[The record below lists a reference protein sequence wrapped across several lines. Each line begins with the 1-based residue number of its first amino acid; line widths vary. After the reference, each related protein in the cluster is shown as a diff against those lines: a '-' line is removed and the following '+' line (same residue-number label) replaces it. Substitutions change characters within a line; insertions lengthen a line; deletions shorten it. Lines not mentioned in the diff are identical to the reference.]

1 LYENIGGI
9 NMNKQI
15 RITFLPGKGNP
26 IDVVAGEIEMN
37 TITALLDNKQGVF
50 TNIGYIEGADVASY
64 VVVDYVKPD
73 PGPSPALKGTG
84 GNENI
89 LWK

>member
-1 LYENIGGI
+1 
-9 NMNKQI
+9 MKQV
-15 RITFLPGKGNP
+15 RIIFQPGKGNP
-26 IDVVAGEIEMN
+26 IDIVLSEDQLSY
-37 TITALLDNKQGVF
+37 TTALLDNKQGVF

-64 VVVDYVKPD
+64 TVVDYVQPD
-73 PGPSPALKGTG
+73 PGPSPALKGNG